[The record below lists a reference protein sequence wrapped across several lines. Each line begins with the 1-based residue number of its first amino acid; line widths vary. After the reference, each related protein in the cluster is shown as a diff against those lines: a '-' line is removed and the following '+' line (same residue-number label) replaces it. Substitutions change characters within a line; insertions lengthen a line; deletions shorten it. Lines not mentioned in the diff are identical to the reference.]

1 MQFHK
6 WEVCIGTYVCATT
19 YLSRDSPLP
28 LTVSF
33 ANCLSVFAQS
43 VKQPSEFPCSTD
55 FSIIIHALLLIITPF
70 NKSTRRERK
79 KIYFYLNKIY
89 RLLPSQNDHWF
100 SKHFSSRTNE
110 KRPIIQKKRIE
121 PRSNLRLVQWKK
133 KKKEEE
139 EFRFPL
145 LLNRKPS
152 CFRHSI
158 RPRSTQKE
166 SIGY

>member
-70 NKSTRRERK
+70 NKTTRRERK
-79 KIYFYLNKIY
+79 KIYFYLNKIDY
-89 RLLPSQNDHWF
+89 FHLLIFQTFFFEN
-100 SKHFSSRTNE
+100 KREETNHPE
-110 KRPIIQKKRIE
+110 KRIE
-121 PRSNLRLVQWKK
+121 PIQLEISSVEKEKK
-133 KKKEEE
+133 
-139 EFRFPL
+139 R
-145 LLNRKPS
+145 R
-152 CFRHSI
+152 RRI
-158 RPRSTQKE
+158 
-166 SIGY
+166 

>member
-79 KIYFYLNKIY
+79 KIYFYLNKIDY
-89 RLLPSQNDHWF
+89 FHLLIFQTFFFEN
-100 SKHFSSRTNE
+100 KREETNHPE
-110 KRPIIQKKRIE
+110 KRIE
-121 PRSNLRLVQWKK
+121 PIQLEISSVEKEKK
-133 KKKEEE
+133 
-139 EFRFPL
+139 R
-145 LLNRKPS
+145 R
-152 CFRHSI
+152 RRI
-158 RPRSTQKE
+158 
-166 SIGY
+166 

>member
-70 NKSTRRERK
+70 NKTTRRERK

-89 RLLPSQNDHWF
+89 RLLPSLDFPNIFLREQSTRRDQ
-100 SKHFSSRTNE
+100 SSR
-110 KRPIIQKKRIE
+110 KKE
-121 PRSNLRLVQWKK
+121 SNRSNLRLVQWKK

-152 CFRHSI
+152 YFRHSI

>member
-70 NKSTRRERK
+70 NKTTRRERK
-79 KIYFYLNKIY
+79 KIYFYLNKIDY
-89 RLLPSQNDHWF
+89 FHLLIFQTFFFENNRREETNHPEKKNRTEIQLEI
-100 SKHFSSRTNE
+100 SSVE
-110 KRPIIQKKRIE
+110 KEKKRRRRI
-121 PRSNLRLVQWKK
+121 
-133 KKKEEE
+133 
-139 EFRFPL
+139 
-145 LLNRKPS
+145 
-152 CFRHSI
+152 
-158 RPRSTQKE
+158 
-166 SIGY
+166 